1 MSFILMRKGNT
12 GQLYIQVKKYI
23 AEKDLVSV
31 NINFNDTI
39 DNYKKI
45 NYNIYVNKKWRN
57 YENI

>member
-1 MSFILMRKGNT
+1 MSFILMYKGNT
-12 GQLYIQVKKYI
+12 DQLYIQAKKYI
-23 AEKDLVSV
+23 TEKNLVSV

>member
-1 MSFILMRKGNT
+1 MSFILMCKGNT
-12 GQLYIQVKKYI
+12 DQLYIQVKKYI
-23 AEKDLVSV
+23 TEKNLVSA
-31 NINFNDTI
+31 NINFNGTI